1 MAELVVTALLAP
13 SRLTLK
19 LLRALMWSLVFSAA
33 LVAAAVYSCIALTH
47 VLCRPRRGC
56 CGRPRCVFPACLSDP
71 SLGEHD
77 FLTLQSSGLRLHYVS
92 AGRGNGPLMLFLHGF
107 PENWFSWR
115 YQLREFQSRF
125 HVVAVDM
132 RGYWPSDAPG
142 DVDCYTTDLLMVDI
156 QDVILG
162 LGGWGRPADMPSSCA
177 LLSLVL
183 PACRAATPT
192 LGPALPTPQLNQFL
206 WPPGYSKCVLV
217 GHDWGGFLAWN
228 FSIYYPALVERLVV
242 ASAAPMSVYQDYSL
256 RHISQLFRSHYM
268 FLFQLPWLPEKLLSM
283 SDFQILKTIFTHSKT
298 GIPRVT
304 LHEIEAFLYSFTQAG
319 GLVGPLNYYR
329 NIFRNFPLEP
339 QELSTRTLLL
349 WGEKDIYLEPGL
361 VGAVGSRFVPGRLEA
376 HILPDVGH
384 WVPQSNPEEMHQYM
398 WAFLRDLLD

>member
-162 LGGWGRPADMPSSCA
+162 LG
-177 LLSLVL
+177 
-183 PACRAATPT
+183 
-192 LGPALPTPQLNQFL
+192 
-206 WPPGYSKCVLV
+206 YSKCVLV

-242 ASAAPMSVYQDYSL
+242 ASAAPMSVYQDSNCPRGRIFVSLFPCCFPVYNRAWHPLNYSL

>member
-1 MAELVVTALLAP
+1 MPELVVTALLAP

-19 LLRALMWSLVFSAA
+19 LLRALMWSLVFSTA
-33 LVAAAVYSCIALTH
+33 LVTAAVYGCIALTH

-56 CGRPRCVFPACLSDP
+56 CGHSRSVVPTCLSDP

-77 FLTLQSSGLRLHYVS
+77 FLTLKSSGLRLHYVS

-125 HVVAVDM
+125 HVVAVDL
-132 RGYWPSDAPG
+132 RGYWPSDAPRK
-142 DVDCYTTDLLMVDI
+142 VDCYTTDLLMTDI
-156 QDVILG
+156 QDVIQG
-162 LGGWGRPADMPSSCA
+162 L
-177 LLSLVL
+177 
-183 PACRAATPT
+183 
-192 LGPALPTPQLNQFL
+192 
-206 WPPGYSKCVLV
+206 GYSKCVLV
-217 GHDWGGFLAWN
+217 GHDWGGLLAWN

-242 ASAAPMSVYQDYSL
+242 SSAPPMSVYQDYSL
-256 RHISQLFRSHYM
+256 RHISQFFRSHYV

-283 SDFQILKTIFTHSKT
+283 SDFQILKTTLSHRKT
-298 GIPRVT
+298 GIPHLT
-304 LHEIEAFLYSFTQAG
+304 PNELEAFLYGFTQPG

-329 NIFRNFPLEP
+329 NLFRNFPLEP

-349 WGEKDIYLEPGL
+349 WGEKDTYLEPGL
-361 VGAVGSRFVPGRLEA
+361 VGATSSRFVPGRLEA
-376 HILPDVGH
+376 HILPGVGH

-398 WAFLRDLLD
+398 WTFLQDLLD